1 MNARR
6 TVVVGVDGSPQAL
19 RAVRWAVPEARR
31 RQAVLQ
37 LVTALAWTED
47 PLDGLPGL
55 EQAQYVQYLREAA
68 EKGLVAAADVAAEV
82 DPDVPVE
89 RELVLGFPAGVL
101 LERSQTAELLVVG
114 DHGRG
119 RIASAVAGSVAV
131 SVAARSACPVVVVRG
146 AIPDGALPVVVGI
159 DGTPLSEAAIPF
171 AFDAAAARHVPLIAV
186 HTWLDEINDPAL
198 AELVDWQT
206 AAVRAEEVLAE
217 RLAGWGRSIRTCP
230 CSAVSP
236 ADAPGA
242 RCSTRRRGR
251 SSPSSAPVGTATSR
265 GCCSTRSATPWC
277 TARAARSRSSAP
289 PSDHRGAAP
298 PRTPLEHE
306 EDTMQAQDLMIR
318 TVVTVRPHMPVGA
331 AAVLLVSRGV
341 TSAPVVT
348 AEGVLRGMVSEVDL
362 LRAQPVP
369 DALTTTPEC
378 SATAADVMT
387 AKPVTVRPTDGLAD
401 VAAVLLDHGVRAAP
415 VVEGERL
422 VGIISR
428 HDILSFVARQQPTTA
443 HGVRPPAVAAS

>member
-19 RAVRWAVPEARR
+19 SAVRWAVPEARR

-37 LVTALAWTED
+37 LVTALALTED
-47 PLDGLPGL
+47 TLDELPGL
-55 EQAQYVQYLREAA
+55 GQAPYGQYLREAA

-171 AFDAAAARHVPLIAV
+171 AFDAAAARHVPLVAV

-217 RLAGWGRSIRTCP
+217 RLAGWGEKYPDVPVQRLV
-230 CSAVSP
+230 A
-236 ADAPGA
+236 
-242 RCSTRRRGR
+242 RGR
-251 SSPSSAPVGTATSR
+251 AGHALLDQAARAQLAVVGSR
-265 GCCSTRSATPWC
+265 GHGEIA
-277 TARAARSRSSAP
+277 
-289 PSDHRGAAP
+289 
-298 PRTPLEHE
+298 
-306 EDTMQAQDLMIR
+306 
-318 TVVTVRPHMPVGA
+318 
-331 AAVLLVSRGV
+331 
-341 TSAPVVT
+341 
-348 AEGVLRGMVSEVDL
+348 
-362 LRAQPVP
+362 
-369 DALTTTPEC
+369 
-378 SATAADVMT
+378 
-387 AKPVTVRPTDGLAD
+387 GL
-401 VAAVLLDHGVRAAP
+401 LLDSVSNALVHGAGCPVAIVR
-415 VVEGERL
+415 
-422 VGIISR
+422 S
-428 HDILSFVARQQPTTA
+428 TK
-443 HGVRPPAVAAS
+443 

>member
-55 EQAQYVQYLREAA
+55 GQAQYVQYLREAA

-159 DGTPLSEAAIPF
+159 DGTPLSEAAIAF

-217 RLAGWGRSIRTCP
+217 RLAGWGEKYPDVPVQRLV
-230 CSAVSP
+230 A
-236 ADAPGA
+236 
-242 RCSTRRRGR
+242 RGR
-251 SSPSSAPVGTATSR
+251 AGHALLDQAARAQLAVVGSR
-265 GCCSTRSATPWC
+265 GHGEIA
-277 TARAARSRSSAP
+277 
-289 PSDHRGAAP
+289 
-298 PRTPLEHE
+298 
-306 EDTMQAQDLMIR
+306 
-318 TVVTVRPHMPVGA
+318 
-331 AAVLLVSRGV
+331 
-341 TSAPVVT
+341 
-348 AEGVLRGMVSEVDL
+348 
-362 LRAQPVP
+362 
-369 DALTTTPEC
+369 
-378 SATAADVMT
+378 
-387 AKPVTVRPTDGLAD
+387 GL
-401 VAAVLLDHGVRAAP
+401 LLDSVSNALVHGAGCPVAIVR
-415 VVEGERL
+415 
-422 VGIISR
+422 S
-428 HDILSFVARQQPTTA
+428 TK
-443 HGVRPPAVAAS
+443 

>member
-47 PLDGLPGL
+47 TLDELPGL
-55 EQAQYVQYLREAA
+55 GQAPYGRYLREAA

-159 DGTPLSEAAIPF
+159 DGTPLSEAAIAF

-217 RLAGWGRSIRTCP
+217 RLAGWGEKYPDVPVLRLV
-230 CSAVSP
+230 A
-236 ADAPGA
+236 
-242 RCSTRRRGR
+242 RGR
-251 SSPSSAPVGTATSR
+251 AGRALLDQAALAQLAVVGSR
-265 GCCSTRSATPWC
+265 GHGEIA
-277 TARAARSRSSAP
+277 
-289 PSDHRGAAP
+289 
-298 PRTPLEHE
+298 
-306 EDTMQAQDLMIR
+306 
-318 TVVTVRPHMPVGA
+318 
-331 AAVLLVSRGV
+331 
-341 TSAPVVT
+341 
-348 AEGVLRGMVSEVDL
+348 
-362 LRAQPVP
+362 
-369 DALTTTPEC
+369 
-378 SATAADVMT
+378 
-387 AKPVTVRPTDGLAD
+387 GL
-401 VAAVLLDHGVRAAP
+401 LLDSVSNALVHGAGCPVAIVR
-415 VVEGERL
+415 
-422 VGIISR
+422 S
-428 HDILSFVARQQPTTA
+428 TK
-443 HGVRPPAVAAS
+443 

>member
-68 EKGLVAAADVAAEV
+68 EKGLAAAADVATEV

-146 AIPDGALPVVVGI
+146 AIPDGRRCRWWSG
-159 DGTPLSEAAIPF
+159 S
-171 AFDAAAARHVPLIAV
+171 
-186 HTWLDEINDPAL
+186 
-198 AELVDWQT
+198 T
-206 AAVRAEEVLAE
+206 A
-217 RLAGWGRSIRTCP
+217 
-230 CSAVSP
+230 
-236 ADAPGA
+236 
-242 RCSTRRRGR
+242 
-251 SSPSSAPVGTATSR
+251 
-265 GCCSTRSATPWC
+265 
-277 TARAARSRSSAP
+277 
-289 PSDHRGAAP
+289 
-298 PRTPLEHE
+298 PR
-306 EDTMQAQDLMIR
+306 
-318 TVVTVRPHMPVGA
+318 
-331 AAVLLVSRGV
+331 
-341 TSAPVVT
+341 
-348 AEGVLRGMVSEVDL
+348 
-362 LRAQPVP
+362 
-369 DALTTTPEC
+369 
-378 SATAADVMT
+378 
-387 AKPVTVRPTDGLAD
+387 
-401 VAAVLLDHGVRAAP
+401 
-415 VVEGERL
+415 
-422 VGIISR
+422 
-428 HDILSFVARQQPTTA
+428 
-443 HGVRPPAVAAS
+443 

>member
-47 PLDGLPGL
+47 PLDELPGL
-55 EQAQYVQYLREAA
+55 GQAPYGQYLREAA
-68 EKGLVAAADVAAEV
+68 EKGLAAAADVAAEV

-171 AFDAAAARHVPLIAV
+171 AFDAAAARHVPLVAV

-198 AELVDWQT
+198 A
-206 AAVRAEEVLAE
+206 RAG
-217 RLAGWGRSIRTCP
+217 RLADRGRPGRGGP
-230 CSAVSP
+230 GRAPRRVGGEVP
-236 ADAPGA
+236 GRARAAPG
-242 RCSTRRRGR
+242 RPRTRR
-251 SSPSSAPVGTATSR
+251 
-265 GCCSTRSATPWC
+265 
-277 TARAARSRSSAP
+277 ARAARPGGAGAARRRRLPWARRDRGAAARLGQQRP
-289 PSDHRGAAP
+289 GARGGLPCRDRPLHHDHRGAAP

-331 AAVLLVSRGV
+331 AALLLVSRGV

-387 AKPVTVRPTDGLAD
+387 PEPVTVRPTDDLAD

-443 HGVRPPAVAAS
+443 HGVRPAAAAS

>member
-47 PLDGLPGL
+47 PMVGLPALSKAPYG
-55 EQAQYVQYLREAA
+55 QYLREAA
-68 EKGLVAAADVAAEV
+68 EKGLAAAGDVATEV

-89 RELVLGFPAGVL
+89 REVVLSFPAGAL
-101 LERSQTAELLVVG
+101 LERSQAAELLVVG

-119 RIASAVAGSVAV
+119 RIASAVAGSVAL

-206 AAVRAEEVLAE
+206 AAVRAEEILAE
-217 RLAGWGRSIRTCP
+217 RLAGWGEKYPDVPVQRLVARGRAGRALLDEAARAQLAVVGSRGHGEIAGLLLDSVSNALVHGAGCP
-230 CSAVSP
+230 VAIV
-236 ADAPGA
+236 
-242 RCSTRRRGR
+242 RSTR
-251 SSPSSAPVGTATSR
+251 
-265 GCCSTRSATPWC
+265 
-277 TARAARSRSSAP
+277 
-289 PSDHRGAAP
+289 
-298 PRTPLEHE
+298 
-306 EDTMQAQDLMIR
+306 
-318 TVVTVRPHMPVGA
+318 
-331 AAVLLVSRGV
+331 
-341 TSAPVVT
+341 
-348 AEGVLRGMVSEVDL
+348 
-362 LRAQPVP
+362 
-369 DALTTTPEC
+369 
-378 SATAADVMT
+378 
-387 AKPVTVRPTDGLAD
+387 
-401 VAAVLLDHGVRAAP
+401 
-415 VVEGERL
+415 
-422 VGIISR
+422 
-428 HDILSFVARQQPTTA
+428 
-443 HGVRPPAVAAS
+443 

>member
-47 PLDGLPGL
+47 TLDELPGL
-55 EQAQYVQYLREAA
+55 GQAPYGQYLREAA

-89 RELVLGFPAGVL
+89 RELVLGFPAVVL

-217 RLAGWGRSIRTCP
+217 RLAGWGEKYPDVPVQRLV
-230 CSAVSP
+230 A
-236 ADAPGA
+236 
-242 RCSTRRRGR
+242 RGR
-251 SSPSSAPVGTATSR
+251 AGHALLDQAARAQLAVVGSR
-265 GCCSTRSATPWC
+265 GHGEIA
-277 TARAARSRSSAP
+277 
-289 PSDHRGAAP
+289 
-298 PRTPLEHE
+298 
-306 EDTMQAQDLMIR
+306 
-318 TVVTVRPHMPVGA
+318 
-331 AAVLLVSRGV
+331 
-341 TSAPVVT
+341 
-348 AEGVLRGMVSEVDL
+348 
-362 LRAQPVP
+362 
-369 DALTTTPEC
+369 
-378 SATAADVMT
+378 
-387 AKPVTVRPTDGLAD
+387 GL
-401 VAAVLLDHGVRAAP
+401 LLDSVSNALVHGAGCPVAIVR
-415 VVEGERL
+415 
-422 VGIISR
+422 S
-428 HDILSFVARQQPTTA
+428 TK
-443 HGVRPPAVAAS
+443 

>member
-47 PLDGLPGL
+47 TLDELPGL
-55 EQAQYVQYLREAA
+55 GQAPYGRYLREAA

-159 DGTPLSEAAIPF
+159 DGTPLSEAAIAF

-217 RLAGWGRSIRTCP
+217 RLAGWGEKYPDVPVLRLV
-230 CSAVSP
+230 A
-236 ADAPGA
+236 
-242 RCSTRRRGR
+242 RGR
-251 SSPSSAPVGTATSR
+251 AGRALLDQAARAQLAVVGSR
-265 GCCSTRSATPWC
+265 GHGEIA
-277 TARAARSRSSAP
+277 
-289 PSDHRGAAP
+289 
-298 PRTPLEHE
+298 
-306 EDTMQAQDLMIR
+306 
-318 TVVTVRPHMPVGA
+318 
-331 AAVLLVSRGV
+331 
-341 TSAPVVT
+341 
-348 AEGVLRGMVSEVDL
+348 
-362 LRAQPVP
+362 
-369 DALTTTPEC
+369 
-378 SATAADVMT
+378 
-387 AKPVTVRPTDGLAD
+387 GL
-401 VAAVLLDHGVRAAP
+401 LLDSVSNALVHGAGCPVAIVR
-415 VVEGERL
+415 
-422 VGIISR
+422 S
-428 HDILSFVARQQPTTA
+428 TK
-443 HGVRPPAVAAS
+443 

>member
-47 PLDGLPGL
+47 PMVGLPALSKAPYG
-55 EQAQYVQYLREAA
+55 QYLREAA
-68 EKGLVAAADVAAEV
+68 EKGLAAAAEMATEV

-119 RIASAVAGSVAV
+119 RIASAVAGSVAL

-206 AAVRAEEVLAE
+206 AAVRAEEILAE
-217 RLAGWGRSIRTCP
+217 RLAGWGEKYPDVPVQRLV
-230 CSAVSP
+230 A
-236 ADAPGA
+236 
-242 RCSTRRRGR
+242 RGR
-251 SSPSSAPVGTATSR
+251 AGHALLDQAARAQLVVVGCRGHGEIAGLLLDSVSNALVHGAGCPVAIV
-265 GCCSTRSATPWC
+265 RSA
-277 TARAARSRSSAP
+277 
-289 PSDHRGAAP
+289 
-298 PRTPLEHE
+298 
-306 EDTMQAQDLMIR
+306 
-318 TVVTVRPHMPVGA
+318 
-331 AAVLLVSRGV
+331 
-341 TSAPVVT
+341 
-348 AEGVLRGMVSEVDL
+348 
-362 LRAQPVP
+362 
-369 DALTTTPEC
+369 
-378 SATAADVMT
+378 
-387 AKPVTVRPTDGLAD
+387 K
-401 VAAVLLDHGVRAAP
+401 
-415 VVEGERL
+415 
-422 VGIISR
+422 
-428 HDILSFVARQQPTTA
+428 
-443 HGVRPPAVAAS
+443 

>member
-47 PLDGLPGL
+47 TLDELPGL
-55 EQAQYVQYLREAA
+55 GQAPYGRYLREAA

-159 DGTPLSEAAIPF
+159 DGTPLSEAAIAF

-217 RLAGWGRSIRTCP
+217 RLAGWGEKYPDVPVRRR
-230 CSAVSP
+230 V
-236 ADAPGA
+236 APGRAGRALLDQAA
-242 RCSTRRRGR
+242 R
-251 SSPSSAPVGTATSR
+251 AQLAVVGSR
-265 GCCSTRSATPWC
+265 GHGEIA
-277 TARAARSRSSAP
+277 
-289 PSDHRGAAP
+289 
-298 PRTPLEHE
+298 
-306 EDTMQAQDLMIR
+306 
-318 TVVTVRPHMPVGA
+318 
-331 AAVLLVSRGV
+331 
-341 TSAPVVT
+341 
-348 AEGVLRGMVSEVDL
+348 
-362 LRAQPVP
+362 
-369 DALTTTPEC
+369 
-378 SATAADVMT
+378 
-387 AKPVTVRPTDGLAD
+387 GL
-401 VAAVLLDHGVRAAP
+401 LLDSVSNALVHGAGCPVAIVR
-415 VVEGERL
+415 
-422 VGIISR
+422 S
-428 HDILSFVARQQPTTA
+428 TK
-443 HGVRPPAVAAS
+443 

>member
-37 LVTALAWTED
+37 LVTALALTED
-47 PLDGLPGL
+47 TLDELPGL
-55 EQAQYVQYLREAA
+55 GQAPYGQYLREAA

-217 RLAGWGRSIRTCP
+217 RLAGWGEKYPDVPVQRLV
-230 CSAVSP
+230 A
-236 ADAPGA
+236 
-242 RCSTRRRGR
+242 RGR
-251 SSPSSAPVGTATSR
+251 AGHALLDQAARAQLAVVGSR
-265 GCCSTRSATPWC
+265 GHGEIA
-277 TARAARSRSSAP
+277 
-289 PSDHRGAAP
+289 
-298 PRTPLEHE
+298 
-306 EDTMQAQDLMIR
+306 
-318 TVVTVRPHMPVGA
+318 
-331 AAVLLVSRGV
+331 
-341 TSAPVVT
+341 
-348 AEGVLRGMVSEVDL
+348 
-362 LRAQPVP
+362 
-369 DALTTTPEC
+369 
-378 SATAADVMT
+378 
-387 AKPVTVRPTDGLAD
+387 GL
-401 VAAVLLDHGVRAAP
+401 LLDSVSNALVHGAGCPVAIVR
-415 VVEGERL
+415 
-422 VGIISR
+422 S
-428 HDILSFVARQQPTTA
+428 TK
-443 HGVRPPAVAAS
+443 

>member
-6 TVVVGVDGSPQAL
+6 TVVVGVDGSPEAL

-47 PLDGLPGL
+47 PKVGLPALSKAPYG
-55 EQAQYVQYLREAA
+55 QYLREAA
-68 EKGLVAAADVAAEV
+68 EKGLAAAADVATEV

-89 RELVLGFPAGVL
+89 REVVLGFPAGAL
-101 LERSQTAELLVVG
+101 LERSQSAELLVVG

-119 RIASAVAGSVAV
+119 RIASAVAGSVAL

-217 RLAGWGRSIRTCP
+217 RLAGWGEKYPDVPVQRLV
-230 CSAVSP
+230 A
-236 ADAPGA
+236 
-242 RCSTRRRGR
+242 RGR
-251 SSPSSAPVGTATSR
+251 AGHALLDEAARAQLAVVGSR
-265 GCCSTRSATPWC
+265 GHGEIAGLLLDSVSNALVHGAGCPVAIVRSA
-277 TARAARSRSSAP
+277 
-289 PSDHRGAAP
+289 
-298 PRTPLEHE
+298 
-306 EDTMQAQDLMIR
+306 
-318 TVVTVRPHMPVGA
+318 
-331 AAVLLVSRGV
+331 
-341 TSAPVVT
+341 
-348 AEGVLRGMVSEVDL
+348 
-362 LRAQPVP
+362 
-369 DALTTTPEC
+369 
-378 SATAADVMT
+378 
-387 AKPVTVRPTDGLAD
+387 K
-401 VAAVLLDHGVRAAP
+401 
-415 VVEGERL
+415 
-422 VGIISR
+422 
-428 HDILSFVARQQPTTA
+428 
-443 HGVRPPAVAAS
+443 

>member
-47 PLDGLPGL
+47 PMVGLPSLSKAPYG
-55 EQAQYVQYLREAA
+55 QYLREAA
-68 EKGLVAAADVAAEV
+68 EKGLAAAADVATEV

-89 RELVLGFPAGVL
+89 REVVLSFPAGAL
-101 LERSQTAELLVVG
+101 LERSQAAELLVVG

-119 RIASAVAGSVAV
+119 RIASAVAGSVAL

-206 AAVRAEEVLAE
+206 AAVRAEEILAE
-217 RLAGWGRSIRTCP
+217 RLAGWGEKYPDVPVQRLVARGRAGRALLDQAARAQL
-230 CSAVSP
+230 AVVGSRGHGEI
-236 ADAPGA
+236 AGLLLDSVSNALVHGA
-242 RCSTRRRGR
+242 RC
-251 SSPSSAPVGTATSR
+251 PVAIV
-265 GCCSTRSATPWC
+265 RSA
-277 TARAARSRSSAP
+277 
-289 PSDHRGAAP
+289 
-298 PRTPLEHE
+298 
-306 EDTMQAQDLMIR
+306 
-318 TVVTVRPHMPVGA
+318 
-331 AAVLLVSRGV
+331 
-341 TSAPVVT
+341 
-348 AEGVLRGMVSEVDL
+348 
-362 LRAQPVP
+362 
-369 DALTTTPEC
+369 
-378 SATAADVMT
+378 
-387 AKPVTVRPTDGLAD
+387 K
-401 VAAVLLDHGVRAAP
+401 
-415 VVEGERL
+415 
-422 VGIISR
+422 
-428 HDILSFVARQQPTTA
+428 
-443 HGVRPPAVAAS
+443 

>member
-47 PLDGLPGL
+47 TLDELPGL
-55 EQAQYVQYLREAA
+55 GQAPYGQYIREAA

-89 RELVLGFPAGVL
+89 RQLVLGFPAGVL

-217 RLAGWGRSIRTCP
+217 RLAGWGEKYPDVPVQRLV
-230 CSAVSP
+230 A
-236 ADAPGA
+236 
-242 RCSTRRRGR
+242 RGR
-251 SSPSSAPVGTATSR
+251 AGHALLDQAARAQLAVVGSR
-265 GCCSTRSATPWC
+265 GHGEIA
-277 TARAARSRSSAP
+277 
-289 PSDHRGAAP
+289 
-298 PRTPLEHE
+298 
-306 EDTMQAQDLMIR
+306 
-318 TVVTVRPHMPVGA
+318 
-331 AAVLLVSRGV
+331 
-341 TSAPVVT
+341 
-348 AEGVLRGMVSEVDL
+348 
-362 LRAQPVP
+362 
-369 DALTTTPEC
+369 
-378 SATAADVMT
+378 
-387 AKPVTVRPTDGLAD
+387 GL
-401 VAAVLLDHGVRAAP
+401 LLDSVSNALVHGAGCPVAIVR
-415 VVEGERL
+415 
-422 VGIISR
+422 S
-428 HDILSFVARQQPTTA
+428 TK
-443 HGVRPPAVAAS
+443 

>member
-1 MNARR
+1 MTMNARR

-37 LVTALAWTED
+37 LVTAFAWTED
-47 PLDGLPGL
+47 RLVGLPGL
-55 EQAQYVQYLREAA
+55 GQAPYGQYLREAA
-68 EKGLVAAADVAAEV
+68 EKGLVAAGDVAAEV

-119 RIASAVAGSVAV
+119 RIASAVAGSVAL

-217 RLAGWGRSIRTCP
+217 RLAGWGEKYPDVPVQRLVARGRAGHALLDQAARAQLAVFGSRGHGEIAGLLLDSVSNALVHGAGCP
-230 CSAVSP
+230 VAIV
-236 ADAPGA
+236 
-242 RCSTRRRGR
+242 RSTR
-251 SSPSSAPVGTATSR
+251 
-265 GCCSTRSATPWC
+265 
-277 TARAARSRSSAP
+277 
-289 PSDHRGAAP
+289 
-298 PRTPLEHE
+298 
-306 EDTMQAQDLMIR
+306 
-318 TVVTVRPHMPVGA
+318 
-331 AAVLLVSRGV
+331 
-341 TSAPVVT
+341 
-348 AEGVLRGMVSEVDL
+348 
-362 LRAQPVP
+362 
-369 DALTTTPEC
+369 
-378 SATAADVMT
+378 
-387 AKPVTVRPTDGLAD
+387 
-401 VAAVLLDHGVRAAP
+401 
-415 VVEGERL
+415 
-422 VGIISR
+422 
-428 HDILSFVARQQPTTA
+428 
-443 HGVRPPAVAAS
+443 